1 MMSTINKNEEQDIE
15 NGIGQM
21 REHLLHSVTSD
32 TDQFVA
38 FHNNTFNKTV
48 YFFAIVV
55 GIGLFIFLGYLVYNM
70 LHGG

>member
-1 MMSTINKNEEQDIE
+1 
-15 NGIGQM
+15 
-21 REHLLHSVTSD
+21 LLHSVTSD